1 MRWTFAKLQRRWEE
15 CQWACWLCPD
25 LLPDAFLEKLGA
37 GKFNVSGQIV
47 MFLAKSEEEVA
58 VFENIEN
65 GAKIPEW
72 GQNEGY
78 LARDAAEFF
87 VESGRILDVLDGVR
101 T

>member
-25 LLPDAFLEKLGA
+25 LLPDAFLEKLGT

-65 GAKIPEW
+65 GAEIPEW
-72 GQNEGY
+72 G
-78 LARDAAEFF
+78 
-87 VESGRILDVLDGVR
+87 
-101 T
+101 